1 MLPKSLVFQEKMY
14 KPTDEVTFFCLA
26 PHYEFDL
33 SVKIVLISVLSVSSN
48 DSNIFLCYFF
58 SIGLFFPQFLIREVI
73 GDRFQKTPLLLSVN
87 QIEFVKTV
95 VLVLILYPLQDHN
108 FQHVF
113 LFSQRTCY
121 YQRFNFLVFITS
133 SCRECN
139 EHLSLY
145 LQAELIN
152 PAVKGTLNVL
162 KSCKKFPTV
171 KRVVLTS
178 SIASVIMNGKPLTP
192 DVVVDETWYSNPLIA
207 EKNKVSRFHFPSCS
221 RFHLFYDFFLTN
233 ASDSYSHEIHL
244 RSRYYAYIREL
255 VCIL

>member
-1 MLPKSLVFQEKMY
+1 M
-14 KPTDEVTFFCLA
+14 
-26 PHYEFDL
+26 
-33 SVKIVLISVLSVSSN
+33 
-48 DSNIFLCYFF
+48 
-58 SIGLFFPQFLIREVI
+58 
-73 GDRFQKTPLLLSVN
+73 
-87 QIEFVKTV
+87 
-95 VLVLILYPLQDHN
+95 
-108 FQHVF
+108 
-113 LFSQRTCY
+113 
-121 YQRFNFLVFITS
+121 
-133 SCRECN
+133 
-139 EHLSLY
+139 
-145 LQAELIN
+145 
-152 PAVKGTLNVL
+152 KGTLNVL